1 MDSLRNTIKPV
12 FLCAACFVLLTLF
25 LCACT
30 SATENGSGNGSTTDP
45 NVTDGPTE
53 SPTPTFGFRDP
64 TINDV
69 SGSTETGIP
78 YVNGTQS
85 NSWKLAKEYRL
96 ENHVFGDRKPTS
108 ALFRVIWEEDCL
120 YVLVHVFDST
130 PDTTAESVYDK
141 DSVFLFINEDARK
154 NKVYS
159 VGDACYIVDRDGN
172 GYLGPGATAEGYQ
185 CCAYSDGTDYG
196 YYVEVRIPL
205 LTVTGRLD
213 RQIGFDVRVNNAE
226 EGVLVH
232 SLQWADTGGHTDL
245 TLTGVGTLTMD

>member
-1 MDSLRNTIKPV
+1 MRILRNTIKP
-12 FLCAACFVLLTLF
+12 FILCAVCFSLLALF

-30 SATENGSGNGSTTDP
+30 NATENGSGNDTPGP
-45 NVTDGPTE
+45 NVTDGPTD

-64 TINDV
+64 TVSDV
-69 SGSTETGIP
+69 GGYTETGLP
-78 YVNGTQS
+78 SVNGTPG

-96 ENHVFGDRKPTS
+96 ENDVYGDRKPTS
-108 ALFRVIWEEDCL
+108 ALFRVIWGEDCM
-120 YVLVHVFDST
+120 YVLVHVFDPT
-130 PDTTAESVYDK
+130 PDTSAESVYDR
-141 DSVFLFINEDARK
+141 DSVFLFINEDNRK

-172 GYLGPGATAEGYQ
+172 GFLGPGAKAEGYQ
-185 CCAYSDGTDYG
+185 CCAYGDGTDFG

-226 EGVLVH
+226 EGQLIH
-232 SLQWADTGGHTDL
+232 MLQWADTGGHTDL